1 MTLRKGVDQMMENQ
15 CDVRLK
21 VWGDYAC
28 FTRPEF
34 KVERVSYPIITPS
47 AARGVLEAIYWKP
60 EIRYIIQEIWVL
72 RQGTQTTIIRNEI
85 SSKQDRTPVI
95 IENDKERQQRT
106 SLILRDVEYL
116 IFAKMALRSH
126 TKHKIENYLP
136 QFIERRDK
144 GRCFHQPY
152 LGTREFSAD
161 FSKPDGKERCDP
173 LLIGHTIRFGQMLL
187 DIAFIQDDDRKEDF
201 LYFRKP
207 GKDGQKEVKGRKKAL
222 FFNAILEN
230 GVMKV
235 PQAKYNEL
243 IQMEG

>member
-1 MTLRKGVDQMMENQ
+1 MMESQ

-60 EIRYIIQEIWVL
+60 EIRYIIKEIWTL
-72 RQGTQTTIIRNEI
+72 KQGTQTTIMRNEI
-85 SSKQDRTPVI
+85 STKQDKNPVV
-95 IENDKERQQRT
+95 IEDDKERQQRT
-106 SLILRDVEYL
+106 SLILKDVQYL
-116 IFAKMALRSH
+116 IIAKMVLRPH
-126 TKHKIENYLP
+126 TKFKIENYLP

-173 LLIGHTIRFGQMLL
+173 LLMGHIVRLGQILL
-187 DIAFIQDDDRKEDF
+187 DIAFIQDDARKKDF

-207 GKDGQKEVKGRKKAL
+207 GKDRQEEVKGRKKAL
-222 FFNAILEN
+222 FFDATLEN

-235 PQAKYNEL
+235 PQAKYDEL
-243 IQMEG
+243 IQMEEQHA

>member
-1 MTLRKGVDQMMENQ
+1 MMENK
-15 CDVRLK
+15 CDVKLK
-21 VWGDYAC
+21 VRGDYAC

-34 KVERVSYPIITPS
+34 KVERVSYPVITPS

-60 EIRYIIQEIWVL
+60 EIRYIIQEVWVL
-72 RQGTQTTIIRNEI
+72 RQGAQTTIMRNEI
-85 SSKQDRTPVI
+85 SSKQDKNPVV
-95 IENDKERQQRT
+95 IEDNKERQQRT

-116 IFAKMALRSH
+116 IIANMVLRSH
-126 TKHKIENYLP
+126 TKLKIENYLP

-161 FSKPDGKERCDP
+161 FSKPEGKEQCDP
-173 LLIGHTIRFGQMLL
+173 LLMGRIVPLGQMLL
-187 DIAFIQDDDRKEDF
+187 DIAFIQDDDRKEDI

-207 GKDGQKEVKGRKKAL
+207 GKDGQKEVKGRKKTL

-235 PQAKYNEL
+235 PQTKYDEL
-243 IQMEG
+243 IQMEEQRA